1 MNPIKKITCYSMVVV
16 LFLFVAACA
25 GPIRKAEKYE
35 DKQEWINAVIEFR
48 KAYSDDPRNVEYKSR
63 LKHAEF
69 KAADYYYHQGILLL
83 EKEKIDESIIQFQ
96 QGLTAMPGDERL
108 MQAINKALSKRE
120 ANNLYQ
126 EGVLI
131 EGAGNADE
139 AKRIFQKAVNIYP
152 DHKAASEAIANIENK
167 KNKEFDTEK
176 FSLTSISPISLNF
189 RQADMRSVFEFVAKS
204 FGINII
210 FDEGVKAISPVT
222 VFAKDV
228 SFEQSL
234 ALINV
239 ATKTFYKKISK
250 NTIIVVPD
258 SKEKRGQY
266 EDHVMRTFY
275 LNTIRA
281 KEVVDILR
289 GVMTIKKI
297 IVNEQLNTL
306 VVRDT
311 EEVIRQVA
319 KIIDVNDRKP
329 AEIVLEVEILEM
341 NRTKAERLGLDL
353 GSYQISA
360 TVPSAIA
367 LSGSISGAIETA
379 SLLTLPSA
387 TFRFFKQDVDARTLA
402 NPKIRVVNGKS
413 AKIHIGDRVPLRV
426 STIINTTG
434 QVNTTYDYKDIGIK
448 LSVEPTINLDNSSS
462 VKLGLEVSSLGANL
476 GSATE
481 PAFLIGSRNAE
492 TFMLLR
498 DGETAILGG
507 LIRDEDR
514 KTIVRVPLLGDIPVA
529 GSLFSSYDT
538 SKGRTDVL
546 LTITP
551 RVVRG
556 WDLPAKDARQFYSG
570 TEDKYLDQAPFQS
583 LVSPVTAEVKDSA
596 VIQESSQA
604 PVSENQATPSLSGQ
618 SIAPSGVG
626 NVIQVPILGF
636 SAPAYTATNQNEV
649 EVQLLFDNLS
659 KNREIATEI
668 HFNPKV
674 LEFVGGDAGELSVG
688 FFQADKNET
697 GDAVRLSAGFANDAV
712 STMEKGILATLR
724 FRALKPGVSALT
736 YGVSSVKNAA
746 GDIISPQSNI
756 SRAIVR

>member
-1 MNPIKKITCYSMVVV
+1 MLPV
-16 LFLFVAACA
+16 LCLLVASCA
-25 GPIRKAEKYE
+25 GPIRNAENYE
-35 DKQEWINAVIEFR
+35 DKQEWINSVIEYR
-48 KAYSDDPRNVEYKSR
+48 KAYNDNPRNVEYKAR
-63 LKHAEF
+63 LKQAEF
-69 KAADYYYHQGILLL
+69 KAADYYYHQGMLLL
-83 EKEKIDESIIQFQ
+83 EREKIDEGIVQLQ

-108 MQAINKALSKRE
+108 MQAMNKALSKKE

-139 AKRIFQKAVNIYP
+139 AKRIFQRAVNLYP
-152 DHKAASEAIANIENK
+152 DHKMAAEALANIENK
-167 KNKEFDTEK
+167 KIKERDAEK
-176 FSLTSISPISLNF
+176 FSLTSTSPISLNF

-210 FDEGVKAISPVT
+210 FDEAIKTISPVT

-228 SFEQSL
+228 SFEQAL

-250 NTIIVVPD
+250 NTIIVVLD
-258 SKEKRGQY
+258 SKDKRGQY
-266 EDHVMRTFY
+266 EDHMMRTFY
-275 LNTIRA
+275 LSTARA
-281 KEVVDILR
+281 KEAADILR
-289 GVMTIKKI
+289 GVMTIRKM

-311 EEVIRQVA
+311 EEVIRQVE

-353 GSYQISA
+353 GSYQIGA

-367 LSGSISGAIETA
+367 LSGSISGAIERV

-402 NPKIRVVNGKS
+402 NPKVRVVNGKP

-448 LSVEPTINLDNSSS
+448 LSVEPTVNLDNSTS

-476 GSATE
+476 GTATE
-481 PAFLIGSRNAE
+481 PAFLIGSRNAD

-514 KTIVRVPLLGDIPVA
+514 KTVVRIPLLGDIPAA
-529 GSLFSSYDT
+529 GSLFSSYDM

-556 WDLPAKDARQFYSG
+556 WDLPAKESRQFYSG
-570 TEDKYLDQAPFQS
+570 TEDKYLDQAPFQN
-583 LVSPVTAEVKDSA
+583 LASPSTDEVKENV
-596 VIQESSQA
+596 VIKESLQA
-604 PVSENQATPSLSGQ
+604 PVNENPATPPLSGQ
-618 SIAPSGVG
+618 SIAPGVGG
-626 NVIQVPILGF
+626 NVIQSPTLGF
-636 SAPAYTATNQNEV
+636 SKPAYMVINQEEV
-649 EVQLLFDNLS
+649 DVQILFDNLV

-668 HFNPKV
+668 QFNSKV
-674 LEFVGGDAGELSVG
+674 LEFVGGDAGEFKVG
-688 FFQADKNET
+688 FFQADKNEA

-712 STMEKGILATLR
+712 SKEKGVLATLR
-724 FRALKPGVSALT
+724 FRALKPGVSTLT
-736 YGVSSVKNAA
+736 YGVSSVKNAV
-746 GDIISPQSNI
+746 GDIISPQSNA
-756 SRAIVR
+756 SRVIVR

>member
-1 MNPIKKITCYSMVVV
+1 MKPMKRRIWCFMVVA
-16 LFLFVAACA
+16 LCLLVAACA
-25 GPIRKAEKYE
+25 GPIRKAEIYE
-35 DKQEWINAVIEFR
+35 DKQEWISAVIEYR
-48 KAYSDDPRNVEYKSR
+48 KAYNDDPRNVEYKAR

-69 KAADYYYHQGILLL
+69 KAADYYYRQGMLLL
-83 EKEKIDESIIQFQ
+83 EREKIDESIVQFQ

-108 MQAINKALSKRE
+108 MQAMNKALAKRE

-131 EGAGNADE
+131 NGAGNVGE
-139 AKRIFQKAVNIYP
+139 AKRIFQRAVNVYP
-152 DHKAASEAIANIENK
+152 DHKAALEALANIENK
-167 KNKEFDTEK
+167 TPEERDGEK
-176 FSLTSISPISLNF
+176 FSLTSTSPISLNF
-189 RQADMRSVFEFVAKS
+189 RQTDMRSVFEFVAKS

-210 FDEGVKAISPVT
+210 FDEGIKTISPVT

-228 SFEQSL
+228 SFEQAL

-258 SKEKRGQY
+258 SKDKRGQY

-275 LNTIRA
+275 LSTIRA
-281 KEVVDILR
+281 KEVADILR
-289 GVMTIKKI
+289 GVMTIRKI

-311 EEVIRQVA
+311 DEVIRQVA
-319 KIIDVNDRKP
+319 KIIDINDRKP

-367 LSGSISGAIETA
+367 LSGSISGAIEKA

-448 LSVEPTINLDNSSS
+448 LNVEPTINLDNSSL
-462 VKLGLEVSSLGANL
+462 VKLSLEVSSLGANL
-476 GSATE
+476 GTATE
-481 PAFLIGSRNAE
+481 PAYRIGTRNAE
-492 TFMLLR
+492 TLMLLR

-514 KTIVRVPLLGDIPVA
+514 KTVVRIPLLGDIPAA
-529 GSLFSSYDT
+529 GSLFSSYDM
-538 SKGRTDVL
+538 SKERTDVL

-556 WDLPAKDARQFYSG
+556 WDLPAKEARQFYSG

-583 LVSPVTAEVKDSA
+583 LASPSSA
-596 VIQESSQA
+596 AAKENAGIQESPQV
-604 PVSENQATPSLSGQ
+604 PVNENPAVPPSSGQ
-618 SIAPSGVG
+618 SIAPGIGG
-626 NVIQVPILGF
+626 NVIQSPALVF
-636 SAPAYTATNQNEV
+636 SKPAYMAINQDEV
-649 EVQLLFDNLS
+649 DVQLLFDNPS

-668 HFNPKV
+668 QFNPKV
-674 LEFVGGDAGELSVG
+674 LQFVGSDAGEFNFG
-688 FFQADKNET
+688 FFQADKNEA
-697 GDAVRLSAGFANDAV
+697 GDVVRLSAGFANDAL
-712 STMEKGILATLR
+712 SKEKGILATLR

-756 SRAIVR
+756 SRVIVR

>member
-1 MNPIKKITCYSMVVV
+1 MKPMKRRIWCFIVVASC
-16 LFLFVAACA
+16 LLVAACS
-25 GPIRKAEKYE
+25 GPIRKAEIYE
-35 DKQEWINAVIEFR
+35 NKQEWINAVIEYR
-48 KAYSDDPRNVEYKSR
+48 KAYNDDPRNAEYKSR

-69 KAADYYYHQGILLL
+69 KAADYYYHQGMLLL
-83 EKEKIDESIIQFQ
+83 DRDKIDESIIQFQ

-108 MQAINKALSKRE
+108 MQAMNKALAKRE

-131 EGAGNADE
+131 ESAGNTDE
-139 AKRIFQKAVNIYP
+139 AKRIFQRAINVYP
-152 DHKAASEAIANIENK
+152 DHKAASEALANIENR
-167 KNKEFDTEK
+167 NVKERDGEK
-176 FSLTSISPISLNF
+176 FSLTSVSPVSLNF
-189 RQADMRSVFEFVAKS
+189 RQTDMRSVFEFVAKS

-210 FDEGVKAISPVT
+210 FDEGIKTISPVT

-228 SFEQSL
+228 SFEQAL
-234 ALINV
+234 VLINV

-258 SKEKRGQY
+258 SKDKRGQY
-266 EDHVMRTFY
+266 EDQVMRTFY
-275 LNTIRA
+275 LSTIRA
-281 KEVVDILR
+281 KEVADILR
-289 GVMTIKKI
+289 GVMTIRKI

-319 KIIDVNDRKP
+319 KIIDINDRKP

-353 GSYQISA
+353 GSYQIGA
-360 TVPSAIA
+360 AVPSAISM
-367 LSGSISGAIETA
+367 SGSISGAIKTA
-379 SLLTLPSA
+379 ALLTLPSA

-402 NPKIRVVNGKS
+402 NPKVRVVNGKS

-448 LSVEPTINLDNSSS
+448 LNVEPTINLDNSSS
-462 VKLGLEVSSLGANL
+462 VKLGLEVSTLGANL
-476 GSATE
+476 GTATE
-481 PAFLIGSRNAE
+481 PAYSIGTRNAE

-507 LIRDEDR
+507 LIRDDDR
-514 KTIVRVPLLGDIPVA
+514 KTVARVPLLGDIPAA

-556 WDLPAKDARQFYSG
+556 WDLPAKEARQFYSG
-570 TEDKYLDQAPFQS
+570 TEDKYLDQAPFQR
-583 LVSPVTAEVKDSA
+583 LASPSSAEVKENAGVKESPEVPVNENPA
-596 VIQESSQA
+596 VSPSSGR
-604 PVSENQATPSLSGQ
+604 PIVP
-618 SIAPSGVG
+618 GVGG
-626 NVIQVPILGF
+626 NVIQPPVLGF
-636 SAPAYTATNQNEV
+636 SAPAYTAINQNDV
-649 EVQLLFDNLS
+649 DVQLLFDNLA
-659 KNREIATEI
+659 KNKEIAAEVQ
-668 HFNPKV
+668 FNPKV
-674 LEFVGGDAGELSVG
+674 LEFVRGDAGEFSVG
-688 FFQADKNET
+688 FFQADKNEV

-712 STMEKGILATLR
+712 SKEKGILATLR

-756 SRAIVR
+756 SRVIVR

>member
-1 MNPIKKITCYSMVVV
+1 MLPV
-16 LFLFVAACA
+16 LCLLVASCA
-25 GPIRKAEKYE
+25 GPIRNAENYE
-35 DKQEWINAVIEFR
+35 DKQEWINSVIEYR
-48 KAYSDDPRNVEYKSR
+48 KAYNDNPRNVEYKAR
-63 LKHAEF
+63 LKQAEF
-69 KAADYYYHQGILLL
+69 KAADYYYHQGMLLL
-83 EKEKIDESIIQFQ
+83 EREKIDEGIVQLQ

-108 MQAINKALSKRE
+108 MQAMNKALSKKE

-139 AKRIFQKAVNIYP
+139 AKRIFQRAVNLYP
-152 DHKAASEAIANIENK
+152 DHKMAAEALANIENK
-167 KNKEFDTEK
+167 KIKERDAEK
-176 FSLTSISPISLNF
+176 FSLTSTSPISLNF

-210 FDEGVKAISPVT
+210 FDEAIKTISPVT

-228 SFEQSL
+228 SFEQAL

-250 NTIIVVPD
+250 NTIIVVLD
-258 SKEKRGQY
+258 SKDKRGQY
-266 EDHVMRTFY
+266 EDHMMRTFY
-275 LNTIRA
+275 LSTARA
-281 KEVVDILR
+281 KEAADILR
-289 GVMTIKKI
+289 GVMTIRKM

-311 EEVIRQVA
+311 EEVIRQVE

-353 GSYQISA
+353 GSYQIGA

-367 LSGSISGAIETA
+367 LSGSISGAIERI

-402 NPKIRVVNGKS
+402 NPKVRVVNGKP

-448 LSVEPTINLDNSSS
+448 LSVEPTVNLDNSTS

-476 GSATE
+476 GTATE
-481 PAFLIGSRNAE
+481 PAFLIGSRNAD

-514 KTIVRVPLLGDIPVA
+514 KTVVRIPLLGDIPAA
-529 GSLFSSYDT
+529 GSLFSSYDM

-556 WDLPAKDARQFYSG
+556 WDLPAKESRQFYSG
-570 TEDKYLDQAPFQS
+570 TEDKYLDQAPFQN
-583 LVSPVTAEVKDSA
+583 LASPSTDEVNANA
-596 VIQESSQA
+596 VIKVPSQA
-604 PVSENQATPSLSGQ
+604 PVNESPAVSSLSGQ
-618 SIAPSGVG
+618 SIAPGVGG
-626 NVIQVPILGF
+626 NVIQSPTLGF
-636 SAPAYTATNQNEV
+636 SKPAYTVINQDEV
-649 EVQLLFDNLS
+649 DVQILFDNLE

-668 HFNPKV
+668 QFNSKV
-674 LEFVGGDAGELSVG
+674 LEFVGGDAGEFKVG
-688 FFQADKNET
+688 FFQADKNEA

-712 STMEKGILATLR
+712 SKEKGVLATLR
-724 FRALKPGVSALT
+724 FRALKPGVSTLT
-736 YGVSSVKNAA
+736 YGVSSVKNAV
-746 GDIISPQSNI
+746 GDIISPQSNA
-756 SRAIVR
+756 SRVIVR

>member
-1 MNPIKKITCYSMVVV
+1 MKRRIWCFMVVA
-16 LFLFVAACA
+16 LCLLVAACA
-25 GPIRKAEKYE
+25 GPIRKAEIYE
-35 DKQEWINAVIEFR
+35 DKQEWISAVIEYR
-48 KAYSDDPRNVEYKSR
+48 KAYNDDPRNVEYKAR

-69 KAADYYYHQGILLL
+69 KAADYYYRQGMLLL
-83 EKEKIDESIIQFQ
+83 EREKIDESIVQFQ

-108 MQAINKALSKRE
+108 MQAMNKALAKRE

-131 EGAGNADE
+131 NGAGNVGE
-139 AKRIFQKAVNIYP
+139 AKRIFQRAINVYP
-152 DHKAASEAIANIENK
+152 DHKAALEALANIENK
-167 KNKEFDTEK
+167 TPEERDGEK
-176 FSLTSISPISLNF
+176 FSLTSTSPISLNF
-189 RQADMRSVFEFVAKS
+189 RQTDMRSVFEFVAKS

-210 FDEGVKAISPVT
+210 FDEGIKTISPVT

-228 SFEQSL
+228 SFEQAL

-258 SKEKRGQY
+258 SKDKRGQY

-275 LNTIRA
+275 LSTIRA
-281 KEVVDILR
+281 KEVADILR
-289 GVMTIKKI
+289 GVMTIRKI

-311 EEVIRQVA
+311 DEVIRQVA
-319 KIIDVNDRKP
+319 KIIDINDRKP

-367 LSGSISGAIETA
+367 LSGSISGAIEKA

-402 NPKIRVVNGKS
+402 NPKVRVVNGKS

-448 LSVEPTINLDNSSS
+448 LNVEPTINLDNSSL
-462 VKLGLEVSSLGANL
+462 VKLSLEVSSLGANL
-476 GSATE
+476 GTATE
-481 PAFLIGSRNAE
+481 PAYRIGTRNAE
-492 TFMLLR
+492 TLMLLR

-514 KTIVRVPLLGDIPVA
+514 KTVVRIPLLGDIPAA
-529 GSLFSSYDT
+529 GSLFSSYDM
-538 SKGRTDVL
+538 SKERTDVL

-556 WDLPAKDARQFYSG
+556 WDLPAKEARQFYSG

-583 LVSPVTAEVKDSA
+583 LASPSSA
-596 VIQESSQA
+596 AAKENAGIQESPQV
-604 PVSENQATPSLSGQ
+604 PVNENPAVPPSSGQ
-618 SIAPSGVG
+618 SIAPGIGG
-626 NVIQVPILGF
+626 NVIQSPALVF
-636 SAPAYTATNQNEV
+636 SKPAYMAINQDEV
-649 EVQLLFDNLS
+649 DVQLLFDNPS

-668 HFNPKV
+668 QFNPKV
-674 LEFVGGDAGELSVG
+674 LQFVGSDAGEFNFG
-688 FFQADKNET
+688 FFQADKNEA
-697 GDAVRLSAGFANDAV
+697 GDVVRLSAGFANDAL
-712 STMEKGILATLR
+712 SKEKGILATLR

-756 SRAIVR
+756 SRVIVR